1 MKPQNLGV
9 GLVAAAAIAIA
20 SPGAA
25 QNNGE
30 VNLYSYRQ
38 PHLINPI
45 LDEFARETGI
55 KVNVVYIE
63 KGMIERLKAE
73 GANGPADAVLTVD
86 VGRLH
91 DMVEA
96 GLLLPLASRVLEEN
110 VPARYRHPEGLWF
123 ALTARARVIVASKDR
138 VGPGAVES
146 YEDLADPKFKGRVCF
161 RSGKHDY
168 NVSLIAGMIARSGEE
183 ATRRWLLGVK
193 ANLARKPQ
201 GNDRAQFKAITE
213 GACDVALSNTYYIA
227 LMATNDREPE
237 EKRWAEA
244 VRVVFPSQ
252 RGTGTA
258 GTHVNISGAAV
269 LKSAPHRANAIRLLE
284 FLSED
289 RAQRLYAER
298 NFEYPVKPGVP
309 VHPLIAS
316 LGRFAANPID
326 LTEIARHRARAAR
339 LVDETGFD
347 QGAGGS

>member
-1 MKPQNLGV
+1 MKLHNLGV
-9 GLVAAAAIAIA
+9 GLVAAAAIANA

-25 QNNGE
+25 QDKGE

-138 VGPGAVES
+138 LAPGAVES
-146 YEDLADPKFKGRVCF
+146 YEDLAAPELKGRVCF

-168 NVSLIAGMIARSGEE
+168 NVSVIAGMIARSGEE
-183 ATRRWLLGVK
+183 STRRWLRGVK

-201 GNDRAQFKAITE
+201 GNDRSQSKAIAE

-244 VRVVFPSQ
+244 VRVVFPDQKGS
-252 RGTGTA
+252 

-289 RAQRLYAER
+289 RAQKLYAER

-316 LGRFAANPID
+316 LGRFAADPLD
-326 LTEIARHRARAAR
+326 LTEIARHRARATR